1 MILVLVAGAVTYF
14 SIERVSRETDQ
25 VAQVYEPAATASNAL
40 TLATSDMETG
50 ISLYSLSG
58 DEELLLPYVSG
69 ERQSEIAL
77 DEMQQLLPE
86 DPVVSPLIAAVSA
99 SRAAWLADVA
109 EPVIAAT
116 RDANQRKAQKILTS
130 T

>member
-1 MILVLVAGAVTYF
+1 MAASGTKLSLRALLTSLGAVGLILVLAAGAVTYF

-25 VAQVYEPAATASNAL
+25 VARVYEPAATASNAL

-77 DEMQQLLPE
+77 NEMQQLLPE
-86 DPVVSPLIAAVSA
+86 DPVVSPLIAAVST
-99 SRAAWLADVA
+99 SRAAW
-109 EPVIAAT
+109 
-116 RDANQRKAQKILTS
+116 
-130 T
+130 